1 MGLTQAKTYGSVGAI
16 LSILGGN
23 IPRIGNLIS
32 IIGFI
37 LILLAV
43 KEISLVVNRED
54 IFKDYLVAFI
64 LHLGAFFVFLIALIS
79 VIGITVLQGIFW
91 NLAGKDLESLGQ
103 IIKGLLIGGILAW
116 ILFVLGSYYLK
127 KSYESISIETEVGIF
142 RTTGLLYFVGA
153 ILLIVFGIGALL
165 IIIGKILEIVA
176 YLSLP
181 ENIKKEMTVRGG

>member
-1 MGLTQAKTYGSVGAI
+1 MGLTQAKTYGSIGAI

-23 IPRIGNLIS
+23 IPRVGNLVS

-43 KEISLVVNRED
+43 KEISLTVNRDD

-91 NLAGKDLESLGQ
+91 NLAGKGLENLGQ

-181 ENIKKEMTVRGG
+181 EDIKKEMTTCGG

>member
-1 MGLTQAKTYGSVGAI
+1 MSLKEARIYGSVGAI

-23 IPRIGNLIS
+23 IPRVGNLVS
-32 IIGFI
+32 IIGFV

-43 KEISLVVNRED
+43 KEISLAVNRED

-79 VIGITVLQGIFW
+79 VMGITVLQGIFW
-91 NLAGKDLESLGQ
+91 NLAGKGLENLGQ

-181 ENIKKEMTVRGG
+181 EDIKKEMTARGG

>member
-1 MGLTQAKTYGSVGAI
+1 MSLKEARTYGSVGAI

-43 KEISLVVNRED
+43 KEISLAVNRED

-79 VIGITVLQGIFW
+79 VLGITALQGIFW
-91 NLAGKDLESLGQ
+91 NLTGKGLENLGQ

-181 ENIKKEMTVRGG
+181 EDIKKEMTTCGG

>member
-1 MGLTQAKTYGSVGAI
+1 MSLKEARIYGSVGAI

-23 IPRIGNLIS
+23 ISRIGNLIS
-32 IIGFI
+32 IIGFV

-43 KEISLVVNRED
+43 KEISLAVNRED

-79 VIGITVLQGIFW
+79 VMGITVLQGIFW
-91 NLAGKDLESLGQ
+91 NLAGKGLENLGQ

-181 ENIKKEMTVRGG
+181 EDIKKEMTARGG

>member
-1 MGLTQAKTYGSVGAI
+1 MSLKEARIYGSVGAI

-23 IPRIGNLIS
+23 IPRVGNLVS
-32 IIGFI
+32 IIGFV

-43 KEISLVVNRED
+43 KEISLAVNRED

-79 VIGITVLQGIFW
+79 VMGITVLQGIFW
-91 NLAGKDLESLGQ
+91 NLAGKGLENLGQ

-181 ENIKKEMTVRGG
+181 EDIKKR

>member
-1 MGLTQAKTYGSVGAI
+1 MSLKEARIYGSVGAI

-23 IPRIGNLIS
+23 IPRVGNLVS
-32 IIGFI
+32 IIGFV

-43 KEISLVVNRED
+43 KEISLAVNRED

-79 VIGITVLQGIFW
+79 VMGITVLQGIFW
-91 NLAGKDLESLGQ
+91 NLTGKGLENLGQ

-181 ENIKKEMTVRGG
+181 EDIKKEMTRRGG

>member
-1 MGLTQAKTYGSVGAI
+1 MSLKEARIYGSIGAI

-23 IPRIGNLIS
+23 ISRIGNLIS
-32 IIGFI
+32 VIGFV

-43 KEISLVVNRED
+43 KEISLAVNRED

-79 VIGITVLQGIFW
+79 VMGITVLQGIFW
-91 NLAGKDLESLGQ
+91 NLAGKGLENLGQ

-181 ENIKKEMTVRGG
+181 EDIKKEMTRRGG

>member
-1 MGLTQAKTYGSVGAI
+1 MSLKEAKIYGSVGAI

-23 IPRIGNLIS
+23 ISRIGNLIS
-32 IIGFI
+32 IIGFV

-43 KEISLVVNRED
+43 KEISLAVNRED

-79 VIGITVLQGIFW
+79 VMGITALQGIFW
-91 NLAGKDLESLGQ
+91 NLARKGLEDLGQ

-181 ENIKKEMTVRGG
+181 EDIKKEMTVRGG

>member
-1 MGLTQAKTYGSVGAI
+1 MSLKEARIYGSVGAI

-23 IPRIGNLIS
+23 IPRVGNLVS
-32 IIGFI
+32 IIGFV

-43 KEISLVVNRED
+43 KEISLAVNRED

-79 VIGITVLQGIFW
+79 VMGITVLQGIFW
-91 NLAGKDLESLGQ
+91 NLAGKGLENLGQ

-181 ENIKKEMTVRGG
+181 EDIKKEMTRRGG

>member
-1 MGLTQAKTYGSVGAI
+1 MGLTQAKTYGSIGAI

-23 IPRIGNLIS
+23 IPRVGNLVS

-43 KEISLVVNRED
+43 KEISLTVNRDD

-91 NLAGKDLESLGQ
+91 NLAGKGLENLGQ

-181 ENIKKEMTVRGG
+181 EDIKKEMTTRGG

>member
-43 KEISLVVNRED
+43 KEISLAVNRDD

-91 NLAGKDLESLGQ
+91 NLAGKGLESLGQ

-181 ENIKKEMTVRGG
+181 ENIKKEMTARGG